1 MTQKQYGAA
10 LEKNPY
16 GGRPKI
22 ITIIFHKR
30 IDLKKMEIVKISTPK
45 QKTKRKRCTY
55 IFIGGPG
62 TYVWKLLC
70 FYCCVCI
77 NLAINNNFI
86 QETSCSSVKN
96 VRSLFKQNLHE

>member
-10 LEKNPY
+10 VEKNPY
-16 GGRPKI
+16 SGRSKI

-62 TYVWKLLC
+62 TYVWKLL
-70 FYCCVCI
+70 YVSIVVC
-77 NLAINNNFI
+77 A
-86 QETSCSSVKN
+86 
-96 VRSLFKQNLHE
+96 